1 MKILNGVLK
10 EELDRLNQLKKNYEK
25 QIAKLPKGS
34 LIRKNIKGNIY
45 YYFNYRQEKKKIF
58 KYIGKLPGKELENL
72 LDKIEERRKREKLN
86 KQVKKDIK
94 KLEKMIK
101 NFFRKYLHINK
112 TLLLL
117 YPSQKKCRRPE
128 RTPAPLLMIIQI

>member
-1 MKILNGVLK
+1 MSGNYVYFNILYCIYILFTRLILFFTYLSGNLKEDTMKILNGVLN
-10 EELDRLNQLKKNYEK
+10 EELDRLNKLKKNYEK

-45 YYFNYRQEKKKIF
+45 YYLNYRQEKKKIF

-72 LDKIEERRKREKLN
+72 LDKIEERRKLEKLN

-101 NFFRKYLHINK
+101 
-112 TLLLL
+112 
-117 YPSQKKCRRPE
+117 
-128 RTPAPLLMIIQI
+128 

>member
-1 MKILNGVLK
+1 MLTLIYYIYILFTRLILFFAYLSGNLKEDTMKILNGVLN
-10 EELDRLNQLKKNYEK
+10 EELDRLNKLKKNYEK

-45 YYFNYRQEKKKIF
+45 YYLNYRQEKKKIF

-72 LDKIEERRKREKLN
+72 LDKIEERRKLEKLN

-101 NFFRKYLHINK
+101 
-112 TLLLL
+112 
-117 YPSQKKCRRPE
+117 
-128 RTPAPLLMIIQI
+128 

>member
-1 MKILNGVLK
+1 MSTLIYYIYIYSFFTRLILFFTYLSGNLKEDTMKILNSVLN
-10 EELDRLNQLKKNYEK
+10 EELDRLNKLKKNYEK

-45 YYFNYRQEKKKIF
+45 YYLNYRQEKKKIF

-72 LDKIEERRKREKLN
+72 LDKIEERRKLEKLN

-101 NFFRKYLHINK
+101 
-112 TLLLL
+112 
-117 YPSQKKCRRPE
+117 
-128 RTPAPLLMIIQI
+128 

>member
-1 MKILNGVLK
+1 MSTLIYYIYIYSFFTRLILFFTYLSGNLKEDTMKILNSVLN
-10 EELDRLNQLKKNYEK
+10 EELDRLNKLKKNYEK

-45 YYFNYRQEKKKIF
+45 YYLNYRQEKKKIF
-58 KYIGKLPGKELENL
+58 KYIGKLPRKELENL
-72 LDKIEERRKREKLN
+72 LDKIEERRKLEKLN

-101 NFFRKYLHINK
+101 
-112 TLLLL
+112 
-117 YPSQKKCRRPE
+117 
-128 RTPAPLLMIIQI
+128 

>member
-1 MKILNGVLK
+1 MSILIYYIYIYSFFTRFILFFTYLPGNLKEGTMKILNGVLN
-10 EELDRLNQLKKNYEK
+10 EELDRLNKLKKNYEK

-45 YYFNYRQEKKKIF
+45 YYLNYRQEKKKIF

-72 LDKIEERRKREKLN
+72 LDKIEERRKLEKFN

-101 NFFRKYLHINK
+101 
-112 TLLLL
+112 
-117 YPSQKKCRRPE
+117 
-128 RTPAPLLMIIQI
+128 

>member
-1 MKILNGVLK
+1 MSTLIYYIYIYSFFTRLILFFIYLSGNLKEGTMKILNSVLN
-10 EELDRLNQLKKNYEK
+10 EELDRLNKLKKNYEK

-45 YYFNYRQEKKKIF
+45 YYLNYRQEKKKIF
-58 KYIGKLPGKELENL
+58 KYIGKLSRKELENL
-72 LDKIEERRKREKLN
+72 LDKIEKRRKLEKLN

-101 NFFRKYLHINK
+101 
-112 TLLLL
+112 
-117 YPSQKKCRRPE
+117 
-128 RTPAPLLMIIQI
+128 

>member
-1 MKILNGVLK
+1 MSGNYVYFNILYCIYILFTRLILFFTYLSGNLEEDTMKILNGVLN
-10 EELDRLNQLKKNYEK
+10 EELDRLNKLKKNYEK
-25 QIAKLPKGS
+25 QIAKFPKGS

-45 YYFNYRQEKKKIF
+45 YYLNYRQEIKKIF

-72 LDKIEERRKREKLN
+72 LDKIEERRKLEKLN

-101 NFFRKYLHINK
+101 
-112 TLLLL
+112 
-117 YPSQKKCRRPE
+117 
-128 RTPAPLLMIIQI
+128 

>member
-1 MKILNGVLK
+1 MKILNSVLN
-10 EELDRLNQLKKNYEK
+10 EELDRLNKLKKNYEK

-45 YYFNYRQEKKKIF
+45 YYLNYRQEKKKIF
-58 KYIGKLPGKELENL
+58 KYLGKLPGKELENL
-72 LDKIEERRKREKLN
+72 LDKIEERRKLEKLN

-101 NFFRKYLHINK
+101 
-112 TLLLL
+112 
-117 YPSQKKCRRPE
+117 
-128 RTPAPLLMIIQI
+128 

>member
-1 MKILNGVLK
+1 MSTLIYYIYIYSFFTRLILFFTYLSGNLKEDTMKILNGVLN
-10 EELDRLNQLKKNYEK
+10 EELDRLNKLKKNYEK

-45 YYFNYRQEKKKIF
+45 YYLNYRQEKKKIF

-72 LDKIEERRKREKLN
+72 LDKIEERRKLEKLN

-101 NFFRKYLHINK
+101 
-112 TLLLL
+112 
-117 YPSQKKCRRPE
+117 
-128 RTPAPLLMIIQI
+128 

>member
-1 MKILNGVLK
+1 MKILNSVLN
-10 EELDRLNQLKKNYEK
+10 EELDRLNKLKRNYEK

-45 YYFNYRQEKKKIF
+45 YYLNYRQEEKKIF
-58 KYIGKLPGKELENL
+58 EYIGKLPGKELKNL
-72 LDKIEERRKREKLN
+72 SDKIEERRKLEKLN

-101 NFFRKYLHINK
+101 
-112 TLLLL
+112 
-117 YPSQKKCRRPE
+117 
-128 RTPAPLLMIIQI
+128 

>member
-1 MKILNGVLK
+1 MKILNSVLN
-10 EELDRLNQLKKNYEK
+10 EELDRLNKLKKNYEK

-45 YYFNYRQEKKKIF
+45 YYLNYRQEKKKIF
-58 KYIGKLPGKELENL
+58 KYIGKLSRKELENL
-72 LDKIEERRKREKLN
+72 LDKIEERRKLEKLN

-101 NFFRKYLHINK
+101 
-112 TLLLL
+112 
-117 YPSQKKCRRPE
+117 
-128 RTPAPLLMIIQI
+128 

>member
-1 MKILNGVLK
+1 MSGIYVNFNILYLYTFFTRLILFFTYLSGNLKEDTMKILNGVLN
-10 EELDRLNQLKKNYEK
+10 EELDRLNKLKKNYEK

-45 YYFNYRQEKKKIF
+45 YYLNYRQEKKKIF
-58 KYIGKLPGKELENL
+58 RYIGKLPRKELENL
-72 LDKIEERRKREKLN
+72 LDKIEERRKLEKLN

-101 NFFRKYLHINK
+101 
-112 TLLLL
+112 
-117 YPSQKKCRRPE
+117 
-128 RTPAPLLMIIQI
+128 

>member
-1 MKILNGVLK
+1 MSTLIYYIYILFTRLILFFTYLSGNLKEDTMKILNGVLN
-10 EELDRLNQLKKNYEK
+10 EELDRLNKLKKNYEK

-45 YYFNYRQEKKKIF
+45 YYLNYRQEKKKIF

-72 LDKIEERRKREKLN
+72 LDKIEERRKLEKLN

-101 NFFRKYLHINK
+101 
-112 TLLLL
+112 
-117 YPSQKKCRRPE
+117 
-128 RTPAPLLMIIQI
+128 

>member
-1 MKILNGVLK
+1 MGLSGNYICFNILYCIYSFFTRLILFFTCLSGNLKEDTMKILNGVLN

-45 YYFNYRQEKKKIF
+45 YYLNYRQEKKKIF

-72 LDKIEERRKREKLN
+72 LDKIEERRKLEKLN

-101 NFFRKYLHINK
+101 
-112 TLLLL
+112 
-117 YPSQKKCRRPE
+117 
-128 RTPAPLLMIIQI
+128 

>member
-1 MKILNGVLK
+1 MSTLIYYIYIYSFFTRLILFFTYLSGNSKEDTMKILNSVLN
-10 EELDRLNQLKKNYEK
+10 EELDRLNKLKKNYEK

-45 YYFNYRQEKKKIF
+45 YYLNYRQEKKKIF

-72 LDKIEERRKREKLN
+72 LDKIEERRKLEKLN

-101 NFFRKYLHINK
+101 
-112 TLLLL
+112 
-117 YPSQKKCRRPE
+117 
-128 RTPAPLLMIIQI
+128 

>member
-1 MKILNGVLK
+1 MGLSGNYICFNILYCIYSFFTRLILFFTYLSGNLKEDTMKILNGVLN
-10 EELDRLNQLKKNYEK
+10 EELDRLNKLKKNYGK

-45 YYFNYRQEKKKIF
+45 YYLNYRQEKKKIF
-58 KYIGKLPGKELENL
+58 KYIGKLSGKELENL
-72 LDKIEERRKREKLN
+72 LDKIEERRKLEKLN

-101 NFFRKYLHINK
+101 
-112 TLLLL
+112 
-117 YPSQKKCRRPE
+117 
-128 RTPAPLLMIIQI
+128 